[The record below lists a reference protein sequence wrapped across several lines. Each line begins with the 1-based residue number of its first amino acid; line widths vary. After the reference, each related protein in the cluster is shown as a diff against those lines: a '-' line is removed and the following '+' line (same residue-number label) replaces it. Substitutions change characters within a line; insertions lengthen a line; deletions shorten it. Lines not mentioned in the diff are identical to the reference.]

1 MTKSKI
7 RSKTGKIIMKKKK
20 TLMTLIYV
28 VLLLVYFMRW
38 EKNVLLS
45 FFNWRNAPFPLC
57 VAQLCGYVTNIYH
70 LHVKYAKSQKIPSEI
85 SIRYQNKYPLFDF
98 FFI

>member
-1 MTKSKI
+1 MEVQN
-7 RSKTGKIIMKKKK
+7 GQNNNGKK
-20 TLMTLIYV
+20 TDYINLCSFAFSIFYEMG
-28 VLLLVYFMRW
+28 
-38 EKNVLLS
+38 EKLFS
-45 FFNWRNAPFPLC
+45 FFFFNWRNAPFPLC